1 MDIKALEKAGFKHD
15 DELKS
20 AHEEQADKN
29 SMHETGPYVVHGV
42 WRKGLV
48 SVLFEQNTAA
58 EEMGGGM
65 KAVIQHPA
73 VCVVSGP
80 KGRAACNPDDTELL
94 LLLVEE
100 LA

>member
-48 SVLFEQNTAA
+48 SVLFEQNNA
-58 EEMGGGM
+58 
-65 KAVIQHPA
+65 A